1 MRRVK
6 SRFLVNLA
14 VVFGFGMNAQ
24 AGELAKSGTF
34 SGTGFYSG
42 KVLSMV
48 MKGKAP
54 TFIQAE
60 YYGGSRNN
68 AGSGMFHNGSY
79 KCNFALEVVEM
90 PQMVSIGFCKFK
102 DADGDTALQRAEI
115 KGTLGGPS
123 KGIATF
129 VQGTGKYE
137 GITGDTVWNISPLP
151 SAEQGTFQG
160 WNEFSGTYK
169 LP

>member
-1 MRRVK
+1 MRRVI
-6 SRFLVNLA
+6 SRLLVNLA

-79 KCNFALEVVEM
+79 KCNFTIEVIQM
-90 PQMVSIGFCKFK
+90 PQTEGVGFCVYK
-102 DADGDTALQRAEI
+102 DADGDTTIQRAET

-123 KGIATF
+123 KAIAKF
-129 VQGTGKYE
+129 VHGTGKYK
-137 GITGDTVWNISPLP
+137 GITGEAIWNITPLP

-160 WNEFSGTYK
+160 WNDFSGSYR

>member
-1 MRRVK
+1 M
-6 SRFLVNLA
+6 L
-14 VVFGFGMNAQ
+14 
-24 AGELAKSGTF
+24 
-34 SGTGFYSG
+34 
-42 KVLSMV
+42 

-129 VQGTGKYE
+129 VQETGKYE
-137 GITGDTVWNISPLP
+137 GITGDTVWNSSPLP